1 LSHAIWPP
9 NELKRHAYYKW
20 HNSFSHATNDCN
32 VFRRQIQSAV
42 NEGRLVVPQMQIDNN
57 PFPMHT
63 VDFQNPKVLIWPNQA
78 ESTKGK
84 NVVIGEPRSEQK
96 KKSLEASSK
105 SSTLG
110 GQDQKKGA
118 RSVQTGLTGLVTGP
132 SGGSALGGHEQQK
145 SAESAQAGLTG
156 LETGLTGHSESS
168 GKNSENAKKKR
179 SGFKQLLSKYEEK
192 GTTQK

>member
-1 LSHAIWPP
+1 M
-9 NELKRHAYYKW
+9 
-20 HNSFSHATNDCN
+20 FSHATNDCN
-32 VFRRQIQSAV
+32 LFRRQIQSAI
-42 NEGRLVVPQMQIDNN
+42 NEGRLVVPQIQIDNN
-57 PFPMHT
+57 PFPVHS
-63 VDFQNPKVLIWPNQA
+63 VELQNPKVLIRPNQA

-118 RSVQTGLTGLVTGP
+118 RSVQTGLTGP

-145 SAESAQAGLTG
+145 SAESAQAGLTARY
-156 LETGLTGHSESS
+156 
-168 GKNSENAKKKR
+168 NR
-179 SGFKQLLSKYEEK
+179 SDRS
-192 GTTQK
+192 T

>member
-1 LSHAIWPP
+1 
-9 NELKRHAYYKW
+9 
-20 HNSFSHATNDCN
+20 
-32 VFRRQIQSAV
+32 
-42 NEGRLVVPQMQIDNN
+42 MQIDNN

-63 VDFQNPKVLIWPNQA
+63 VDFQNPKVLIWPNQD

-118 RSVQTGLTGLVTGP
+118 RSVQTGQTGLTGLVTGLTGP
-132 SGGSALGGHEQQK
+132 SEVQRSGGMSSKKALSLHR
-145 SAESAQAGLTG
+145 LV
-156 LETGLTGHSESS
+156 
-168 GKNSENAKKKR
+168 
-179 SGFKQLLSKYEEK
+179 
-192 GTTQK
+192 